1 MELVFCSCNPGQDN
15 LKSSLKSEMPC
26 RYILHIHALNMLSDK
41 DDEEGGGAKDGA
53 RSAGVKIRR
62 RLRLSSLLQAL
73 HPSPSSPLAWPS
85 QPCQHQ
91 NYHHK
96 EDVLSSFHFYQQW
109 HFYWQLKY
117 SDPIHK
123 ATPVGPLGDQNCTGI
138 LVRHNRSSMILGI

>member
-1 MELVFCSCNPGQDN
+1 MWKMMWKMMVNQFST
-15 LKSSLKSEMPC
+15 
-26 RYILHIHALNMLSDK
+26 K
-41 DDEEGGGAKDGA
+41 DDVEDVERGGAKDGA

-109 HFYWQLKY
+109 LFY
-117 SDPIHK
+117 
-123 ATPVGPLGDQNCTGI
+123 
-138 LVRHNRSSMILGI
+138 